1 MRRLVEML
9 GTQKTIVTASCLAA
23 TLLACAPTTP
33 VEPVQ
38 VIRYPN
44 RLQPRLE
51 RCTSGTV
58 PVLGPL
64 DTIDEGR
71 CFQYG
76 DIYVSRTDSGL
87 PCSLEELEVALA
99 EAACREDATFVRI
112 LHTQT
117 SMTSGTDCHTIRAAF
132 FECIEMPSEQV
143 MTAPDD

>member
-1 MRRLVEML
+1 MRRLVEAIR
-9 GTQKTIVTASCLAA
+9 TQKTIVTAACLAA
-23 TLLACAPTTP
+23 TILACALATP
-33 VEPVQ
+33 VRPAQ

-44 RLQPRLE
+44 RLKPRLE

-76 DIYVSRTDSGL
+76 DIYVSRTNSGL
-87 PCSLEELEVALA
+87 PCSLEELEVVLA
-99 EAACREDATFVRI
+99 KAACTEDATFVRI

-132 FECIEMPSEQV
+132 FECIEMPSDQETTV
-143 MTAPDD
+143 RDD